1 MSVEIKKGQYKGQ
14 EGGVID
20 ISIDAADQIL
30 VVERMLGDLKGKAP
44 STLRN
49 AVNATARKMRT
60 QLHQQA
66 KKVYVTK
73 EYNYKSEVEIR
84 KATISTLTARLRTSG
99 ERTALSKHK
108 VSPQRLAHGKG
119 RPKQYKAKVLK
130 KSTLEV
136 MRDGDLKSFLVRF
149 ESGHLALV
157 QRNPKEEYDHP
168 EERIKQYGKG
178 ADLSRIVEKRS
189 LSIAEMLGSK
199 RVYGV
204 IEPEMG
210 DLLQQEVERFVEKTI
225 QREAAKR
232 K

>member
-1 MSVEIKKGQYKGQ
+1 MSVEMKKSQYKGQ
-14 EGGVID
+14 DGGVID
-20 ISIDAADQIL
+20 ISIDAADQLLI
-30 VVERMLGDLKGKAP
+30 VERMLGDLKGKAP

-49 AVNATARKMRT
+49 AVNATAKKMRT

-108 VSPQRLAHGKG
+108 VSPQRLAHGKE

-130 KSTLEV
+130 KSKLEA
-136 MRDGDLKSFLVRF
+136 MRNGNLKAFLVRF
-149 ESGHLALV
+149 KSGHLALV
-157 QRNPKEEYDHP
+157 QRNPAEQYDDP
-168 EERIKQYGKG
+168 SERLKKYGMG
-178 ADLSRIVEKRS
+178 ADISRIVEKRS
-189 LSIAEMLGSK
+189 LSIAEMLGGK
-199 RVYGV
+199 NVYGV
-204 IEPEMG
+204 VEPEMG
-210 DLLQQEVERFVEKTI
+210 SLLQQEVERFVEKTI